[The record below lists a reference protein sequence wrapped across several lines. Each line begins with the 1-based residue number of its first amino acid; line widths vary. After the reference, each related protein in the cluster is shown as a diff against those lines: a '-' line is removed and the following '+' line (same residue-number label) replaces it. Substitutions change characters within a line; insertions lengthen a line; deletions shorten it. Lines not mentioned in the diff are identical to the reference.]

1 MKLTIQEAMHV
12 TPLKEAV
19 VLAGQDNLDREIR
32 NVNIVEV
39 PDTVRWMRGG
49 EILFSS
55 GFAFSGDGQKGV
67 TLLATL
73 KSHDISALVL
83 KPGPY
88 MARVPREMI
97 CYAQKIGFPLL
108 QVPENMPFNDC
119 IDAISALLMGSK
131 LVGLS
136 VKPTFYF
143 TERGHFVVSQQFKKI
158 CGLLAEKLGCSVL
171 FLSEGGELVT
181 SFEPGQV
188 QNEEISETAFQQTLA
203 HWQEGYELEP
213 ISLEGQIQGY
223 LAVKR
228 EETFSTESQKSLLEY
243 TAILAASEMQDE
255 QRYMEQKRQ
264 QGSELL
270 KALIV
275 GDYGEPLTL
284 ERRCEMADFQPRE
297 SYIAFALT
305 LVIDDSAPAEYGTT
319 CRKYKEISDAITRKV
334 QRRQANALITEVQEL
349 MVGLLSF
356 PGKTQVEAAGKELLT
371 ELLSDF
377 KRREL
382 FPMIG
387 ISSQQKGVEAVADAV
402 DQAREALKIS
412 IRLGQ
417 GNNPVSLSELGVYRL
432 LAEWKDSKAMEEFCQ
447 EQLGPILEAEH
458 GEELLNTLEDYYNN
472 VCNLRKTSENLFLH
486 KNSVKYRLLRIN
498 QLLGKDIMDP
508 DVCMNLRL
516 CMKYRHMK

>member
-12 TPLKEAV
+12 TPLREAV
-19 VLAGQDNLDREIR
+19 VLAGGDNLDREIR

-55 GFAFSGDGQKGV
+55 GFAFSGDGQKGLA
-67 TLLATL
+67 LLATL

-97 CYAQKIGFPLL
+97 QYAQQIGFPLL
-108 QVPENMPFNDC
+108 QVPETMPFNDC
-119 IDAISALLMGSK
+119 IDAIGALLMGSK
-131 LVGLS
+131 LAGLES
-136 VKPTFYF
+136 KPRVYST
-143 TERGHFVVSQQFKKI
+143 GGGQFVISQQFQKI
-158 CGLLAEKLGCSVL
+158 CGLLAEKLDHCLL
-171 FLSEGGELVT
+171 FLSDGGDLVT
-181 SFEPGQV
+181 SFDPGGMQS
-188 QNEEISETAFQQTLA
+188 EERGEAGFQQSLI
-203 HWQEGYELEP
+203 HWQEDHELEP
-213 ISLEGQIQGY
+213 VTLEGQIVGY
-223 LAVKR
+223 LAARR
-228 EETFSTESQKSLLEY
+228 EGDFPSEGQKGLMEY
-243 TAILAASEMQDE
+243 TGVLLAAEMQDE
-255 QRYMEQKRQ
+255 QAYLDQKRQ
-264 QGSELL
+264 EGSDLL
-270 KALIV
+270 KTLIE

-284 ERRCEMADFQPRE
+284 ERRCERADFQPQE
-297 SYIAFALT
+297 PYIAFALT
-305 LVIDDSAPAEYGTT
+305 LAADDSAPGDYGSIR
-319 CRKYKEISDAITRKV
+319 CKYREISAALMRRV
-334 QRRQANALITEVQEL
+334 QRRQAGVLMTEVQEL

-356 PGKTQVEAAGKELLT
+356 PQKPQAEEVGRELLT
-371 ELLSDF
+371 ELLGDF
-377 KRREL
+377 KRRGL
-382 FPMIG
+382 FPVIG
-387 ISSQQKGVEAVADAV
+387 ISPCRQGVEAVAHAV

-412 IRLGQ
+412 LRLGQ
-417 GNNPVSLSELGVYRL
+417 KKNPVSLSELGVYRL

-447 EQLGPILEAEH
+447 EQLSPILEAEH